1 MRDKYD
7 EAIEFLQSV
16 DPGSYFDE
24 CAELIQGLLA
34 QIEELKPCEESEEES
49 EEEALER
56 WKEGTRGFR
65 YYLKCRNLLP

>member
-16 DPGSYFDE
+16 EPGSYFDE

-34 QIEELKPCEESEEES
+34 QVEELKPCEESEEE
-49 EEEALER
+49 ALEHEKR
-56 WKEGTRGFR
+56 SIDGFR
-65 YYLKCRNLLP
+65 YYLKCKNLLP

>member
-16 DPGSYFDE
+16 EPGSYFDE

-34 QIEELKPCEESEEES
+34 QIEELKPCEESEEE
-49 EEEALER
+49 ALAHE
-56 WKEGTRGFR
+56 KRGINGSR
-65 YYLKCRNLLP
+65 YYLKCKNLLP

>member
-7 EAIEFLQSV
+7 DAIDFLQSV

-34 QIEELKPCEESEEES
+34 QVQELKPCEESEEE
-49 EEEALER
+49 ALAHE
-56 WKEGTRGFR
+56 KRGINGSR
-65 YYLKCRNLLP
+65 YYLKCRNRLP

>member
-16 DPGSYFDE
+16 EPGSYFDE

-34 QIEELKPCEESEEES
+34 QVEELKPCEES

-56 WKEGTRGFR
+56 WKEGARGFE
-65 YYLKCRNLLP
+65 YYLKCRNRLP

>member
-16 DPGSYFDE
+16 EPGSYFDE

-34 QIEELKPCEESEEES
+34 QIEELKPCEESEEE
-49 EEEALER
+49 ALAHEKR
-56 WKEGTRGFR
+56 GIDGFR
-65 YYLKCRNLLP
+65 YYLKCRNRLP

>member
-7 EAIEFLQSV
+7 EAIEFLQGI

-34 QIEELKPCEESEEES
+34 QVEELKPCEESEEE
-49 EEEALER
+49 ALAHE
-56 WKEGTRGFR
+56 KRGINGSR
-65 YYLKCRNLLP
+65 YYLKCKNLLP

>member
-34 QIEELKPCEESEEES
+34 QVEELKPCEESEEEALAH
-49 EEEALER
+49 EER
-56 WKEGTRGFR
+56 GIDGFR

>member
-34 QIEELKPCEESEEES
+34 QIEELKPCEESEEE
-49 EEEALER
+49 ALER
-56 WKEGTRGFR
+56 WKEGTRGAR
-65 YYLKCRNLLP
+65 YYLKCKNLLP